1 MQFARNV
8 LNEQRRRL
16 IGNLMQYLE
25 ANVYAHLNEYEQRE
39 LRKRVLT
46 AVGAY
51 HDVCL
56 DMLKA
61 SINDG
66 TMVNED
72 AQRLMATL
80 SQQMDALRRDLS
92 HGHVR

>member
-16 IGNLMQYLE
+16 VGNLMQYLE
-25 ANVYAHLNEYEQRE
+25 RNVYEHLSPDQQRD
-39 LRKRVLT
+39 LRNRVLV

-61 SINDG
+61 SIDDG
-66 TMVNED
+66 SIVNEE
-72 AQRLMATL
+72 ALKLMSRL
-80 SQQMDALRRDLS
+80 SQQMETLRQEVVD
-92 HGHVR
+92 G

>member
-1 MQFARNV
+1 MQFARNM

-16 IGNLMQYLE
+16 VGNLMTYIE
-25 ANVYAHLNEYEQRE
+25 ANVYRHLSPDEQRE

-51 HDVCL
+51 HDVCI

-61 SINDG
+61 SIDDG
-66 TMVNED
+66 SIVNED
-72 AQRLMATL
+72 AVRLMSQL
-80 SQQMDALRRDLS
+80 SRQMADLRSEFADGR
-92 HGHVR
+92 

>member
-25 ANVYAHLNEYEQRE
+25 SHVYEHLSQADQRE

-61 SINDG
+61 SIDDG
-66 TMVNED
+66 TVVNEE
-72 AQRLMATL
+72 ALRLMSRL
-80 SQQMDALRRDLS
+80 SKQMDSLGRELTD
-92 HGHVR
+92 G

>member
-1 MQFARNV
+1 MQFARNM

-16 IGNLMQYLE
+16 IGNLMTYVE
-25 ANVYAHLNEYEQRE
+25 SNVYRHLSPDEQRE
-39 LRKRVLT
+39 LRKRILT

-51 HDVCL
+51 HDVCI

-61 SINDG
+61 SIDDG

-72 AQRLMATL
+72 ALKLMARL
-80 SQQMDALRRDLS
+80 SQQMENLRAELTDA
-92 HGHVR
+92 H

>member
-1 MQFARNV
+1 MQFARNM

-16 IGNLMQYLE
+16 IGNLMTYIE
-25 ANVYAHLNEYEQRE
+25 SNVYRHLSPDEQRE
-39 LRKRVLT
+39 LRKRILT

-51 HDVCL
+51 HDVCI

-61 SINDG
+61 SIDDG

-72 AQRLMATL
+72 ALKLMARL
-80 SQQMDALRRDLS
+80 SQQMENLRAELTDA
-92 HGHVR
+92 H

>member
-16 IGNLMQYLE
+16 IGNLMTYME
-25 ANVYAHLNEYEQRE
+25 RHVYEHLTPDQQRE
-39 LRKRVLT
+39 LRSRVLT
-46 AVGAY
+46 SVGAY

-61 SINDG
+61 SIDDG
-66 TMVNED
+66 TLVNED
-72 AQRLMATL
+72 AVRLMAQL
-80 SQQMDALRRDLS
+80 SQQMDALRKELVD
-92 HGHVR
+92 G

>member
-16 IGNLMQYLE
+16 VGNLMQYLE
-25 ANVYAHLNEYEQRE
+25 ANVYTHLSEHEQRE

-61 SINDG
+61 SIDDG
-66 TMVNED
+66 SVVNEE
-72 AQRLMATL
+72 ALHLLARVSNQL
-80 SQQMDALRRDLS
+80 DALRGETVRD
-92 HGHVR
+92 G

>member
-1 MQFARNV
+1 MQFARNM

-16 IGNLMQYLE
+16 IGNLMTYIE
-25 ANVYAHLNEYEQRE
+25 GNVYRHLSPDEQRE

-51 HDVCL
+51 HDVCV

-61 SINDG
+61 SIDDG
-66 TMVNED
+66 TVINED
-72 AQRLMATL
+72 AVRLMAQL
-80 SQQMDALRRDLS
+80 SRQMDALRSELVD
-92 HGHVR
+92 GQ

>member
-25 ANVYAHLNEYEQRE
+25 SHVYEHLSDHEQRE

-61 SINDG
+61 SIDDG
-66 TMVNED
+66 SVVNEE
-72 AQRLMATL
+72 ALKLMARL
-80 SQQMDALRRDLS
+80 SQQMDTLRKDLVD
-92 HGHVR
+92 G

>member
-16 IGNLMQYLE
+16 IGNLMQYIE
-25 ANVYAHLNEYEQRE
+25 SNVYEHMPEHEQRE

-56 DMLKA
+56 DLLKA
-61 SINDG
+61 SIDDG
-66 TMVNED
+66 SVVNED
-72 AQRLMATL
+72 ALRLLARVSQQL
-80 SQQMDALRRDLS
+80 SQLGATD
-92 HGHVR
+92 G

>member
-25 ANVYAHLNEYEQRE
+25 SHVYAHLDEHEQRE

-61 SINDG
+61 SIDDG
-66 TMVNED
+66 SVVNED
-72 AQRLMATL
+72 ALRLL
-80 SQQMDALRRDLS
+80 SQQVDALRKDLS
-92 HGHVR
+92 HGVG

>member
-25 ANVYAHLNEYEQRE
+25 GSVYQHLSEPQQRE

-61 SINDG
+61 SIDDG
-66 TMVNED
+66 SVVNEE
-72 AQRLMATL
+72 ALRLMSRL
-80 SQQMDALRRDLS
+80 SKQMDSLGKELTD
-92 HGHVR
+92 G

>member
-16 IGNLMQYLE
+16 IGNLMQYME
-25 ANVYAHLNEYEQRE
+25 RHVYQHLTPDEQRE
-39 LRKRVLT
+39 LRARVLV

-51 HDVCL
+51 HDVCI

-61 SINDG
+61 SIDDG
-66 TMVNED
+66 TVVNEE
-72 AQRLMATL
+72 ALKLMARL
-80 SQQMDALRRDLS
+80 SQQMEGLRQELVD
-92 HGHVR
+92 GVG

>member
-1 MQFARNV
+1 MQFARNL

-16 IGNLMQYLE
+16 VGNLMTYIE
-25 ANVYAHLNEYEQRE
+25 SNVYRHLSEHEQRE

-51 HDVCL
+51 HDVCV

-61 SINDG
+61 SIDDG
-66 TMVNED
+66 SIVNED
-72 AQRLMATL
+72 AVRLMARL
-80 SQQMDALRRDLS
+80 SSQMEILRSELT
-92 HGHVR
+92 HGQ

>member
-1 MQFARNV
+1 MQFARNM

-16 IGNLMQYLE
+16 VGNLMTYIE
-25 ANVYAHLNEYEQRE
+25 SNVYRHLSPEDQRE

-51 HDVCL
+51 HDVCV

-61 SINDG
+61 SIDDG
-66 TMVNED
+66 SVINED
-72 AQRLMATL
+72 AVRLMAQL
-80 SQQMDALRRDLS
+80 SRQMDALREEVTDGR
-92 HGHVR
+92 R

>member
-16 IGNLMQYLE
+16 IGNLMTYIE
-25 ANVYAHLNEYEQRE
+25 GNVYKHLDADEQRE
-39 LRKRVLT
+39 LRRRVLT

-51 HDVCL
+51 HDVCI

-61 SINDG
+61 SIDDG
-66 TMVNED
+66 TVVNED
-72 AQRLMATL
+72 AVRLMAQL
-80 SQQMDALRRDLS
+80 SRQMNDLRSELS
-92 HGHVR
+92 HG

>member
-1 MQFARNV
+1 MSQFVRNV

-16 IGNLMQYLE
+16 IGNVMQYLE
-25 ANVYAHLNEYEQRE
+25 GHVYTRLSPDEQRE
-39 LRKRVLT
+39 LRRRILA

-61 SINDG
+61 SIEDG
-66 TMVNED
+66 SVVNEEALRLL
-72 AQRLMATL
+72 AQL
-80 SQQMDALRRDLS
+80 SQQVDGLRQELGD
-92 HGHVR
+92 G

>member
-16 IGNLMQYLE
+16 IGNLMQYIE
-25 ANVYAHLNEYEQRE
+25 RNVYEYLSPDQQRE
-39 LRKRVLT
+39 LRSRVLL
-46 AVGAY
+46 AVGSY

-61 SINDG
+61 SIDDG
-66 TMVNED
+66 SVVNED
-72 AQRLMATL
+72 ALRLMARLSAQMETL
-80 SQQMDALRRDLS
+80 RLELGD
-92 HGHVR
+92 G

>member
-16 IGNLMQYLE
+16 IGNLMQYME
-25 ANVYAHLNEYEQRE
+25 RNVYEHLTPDQQRE
-39 LRKRVLT
+39 LRSRVLT
-46 AVGAY
+46 SVGQY

-61 SINDG
+61 SIDDG
-66 TMVNED
+66 TLVNED
-72 AQRLMATL
+72 AQRLMSRL
-80 SQQMDALRRDLS
+80 SQQLDALRRDLVD
-92 HGHVR
+92 G